1 MCIVIWAGE
10 KGVDVVMEAQ
20 EVAAA
25 ERRLS
30 SRRIYEGHILN
41 LRVDDVILEFGRTAR
56 REVVEHGAAV
66 GILALTEKGGVL
78 LVRQYRYAVD
88 EETLEVCA
96 GLVEKGE
103 EPRDAAVREMQEELG
118 FKPGKLT
125 EIGRFYASPGFCTE
139 LLILYLAEGL
149 TPSRL
154 PQDDDENV
162 SVVELPL
169 KDIPGRLAEGT
180 FRDSKTFAAMAWLMA
195 REGLRPGV

>member
-1 MCIVIWAGE
+1 MSATATVTAPIPGMW
-10 KGVDVVMEAQ
+10 
-20 EVAAA
+20 
-25 ERRLS
+25 S
-30 SRRIYEGHILN
+30 SRKNTRMDRDRPELP
-41 LRVDDVILEFGRTAR
+41 TA
-56 REVVEHGAAV
+56 VMALP
-66 GILALTEKGGVL
+66 IFDALTEKGGVL

-139 LLILYLAEGL
+139 LLILYLAEEL

>member
-1 MCIVIWAGE
+1 MMGAR
-10 KGVDVVMEAQ
+10 
-20 EVAAA
+20 EVGRA
-25 ERRLS
+25 ERRFF

-41 LRVDDVILEFGRTAR
+41 LRVDDVILELGRTAR
-56 REVVEHGAAV
+56 REVVEHDAAV
-66 GILALTEKGGVL
+66 GIVALTEKGSVL

-88 EETLEVCA
+88 EDTLEVCA

-125 EIGRFYASPGFCTE
+125 EIGRFYASPGFSTE
-139 LLILYLAEGL
+139 LLILYLAEDL

-162 SVVELPL
+162 SVVELSL
-169 KDIPGRLAEGT
+169 RDIPGRLAEGA

-195 REGLRPGV
+195 REGLRPEA